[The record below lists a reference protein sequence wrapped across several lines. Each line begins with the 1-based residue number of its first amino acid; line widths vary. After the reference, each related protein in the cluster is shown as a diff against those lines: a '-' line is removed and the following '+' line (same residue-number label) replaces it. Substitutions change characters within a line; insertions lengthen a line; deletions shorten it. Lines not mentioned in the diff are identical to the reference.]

1 MPRVRGRLLGYLVPL
16 LVLPVALAAT
26 DSFEDDLAR
35 LRLMPLAYR
44 RALNEKLVEFDQ
56 LPASERARIKSL
68 DQAIKDQEPEARD
81 RYLGVLKQ
89 YEMWYQMLD
98 ASERSR
104 LAETPP
110 EERLSV
116 IRELLATRPVAVWQR
131 IDDVAARASTLNQE
145 RIINQVHWIRIW
157 FKLSPAQRD
166 EVEKE
171 KPEAR
176 VKRLE
181 AFASEVGV
189 ADERPALLQLHEK
202 EARKLLQTKRAFNNR
217 GVETIKP
224 QVLTQILGRAS
235 EARYLQNFKP
245 EPIPPTNLERFVD
258 ELPAWLRE
266 PLDPLPPAAA
276 WRRLVL
282 LYRLSFPAPAEIPE
296 ASTKPENAQEKRTP
310 EPPPDLGCS
319 SSGKSRHYTFLS
331 LFPRDDPTSR

>member
-1 MPRVRGRLLGYLVPL
+1 MPQVRGRLSRYLVPL
-16 LVLPVALAAT
+16 LVLPIALAAA
-26 DSFEDDLAR
+26 DGFDDDLAR

-44 RALNEKLVEFDQ
+44 RMLNDKLAEYDH

-68 DQAIKDQEPEARD
+68 DQAIKEQEPQARD
-81 RYLGVLKQ
+81 RYLGVLNQ
-89 YEMWYQMLD
+89 YELWYQTLD
-98 ASERSR
+98 GTEQSR
-104 LAETPP
+104 LAETP
-110 EERLSV
+110 EAERLSV
-116 IRELLATRPVAVWQR
+116 IRELLATRPVAAWQR

-145 RIINQVHWIRIW
+145 RIINQVYWIRIW

-166 EVEKE
+166 LVQKE

-176 VKRLE
+176 IKRLE
-181 AFASEVGV
+181 AFAPEVGV

-202 EARKLLQTKRAFNNR
+202 EARKLLQNKRAFNNR

-245 EPIPPTNLERFVD
+245 EPIPPTNLERFVR

-282 LYRLSFPAPAEIPE
+282 LYRLTFPAPAEIPE
-296 ASTKPENAQEKRTP
+296 AGTVRDDVQEKP
-310 EPPPDLGCS
+310 APAPL
-319 SSGKSRHYTFLS
+319 
-331 LFPRDDPTSR
+331 PTSVPSPPGSPGTTPF